1 MKKIFPKEIIA
12 QTTES
17 HFAKFNS
24 NIKIIYLLVLLLL
37 LSIVAI
43 LPVVKVNITQQGR
56 GTIRSFEENNN
67 VVSAIYGQVAENR
80 LHENLIVNKGD
91 TLLILNVEKVDQ
103 DIAAIKQRL
112 ELNHQYQEDLKSLL
126 NGKPNT
132 IKTYLYQ
139 NELAEYNQKLIELDA
154 EIKQKAKDYRINK
167 ELFDKEVVAKLE
179 FEKIEYTWQQSLQN
193 KQLYIKQKTLKW
205 LSSLRDLKHESI
217 ELKSRIALNTKEKI
231 NYVITAPI
239 TGVITHFK
247 GIQKGNFIAPGQ
259 SIAQISPR
267 SELLV
272 ECYLSPSDIGYIHK
286 NMNVN
291 FQLDAFNY
299 NQWGLA
305 SGKVLEISPDIFQSE
320 NNVFFKVRCSLDQ
333 NKLLLKNG
341 YEGNLKKGMSLTAR
355 FNVTERTLFQL
366 LYDKVDDWLNPRLKN

>member
-12 QTTES
+12 LTTES

-24 NIKIIYLLVLLLL
+24 NVKIIYLLVLLLL

-43 LPVVKVNITQQGR
+43 LPVIKVNITQQGR
-56 GTIRSFEENNN
+56 GTIRSLEENNN
-67 VVSAIYGQVAENR
+67 VIAAIYGQITENR
-80 LHENLIVNKGD
+80 LQENLNVNKGD

-103 DIAAIKQRL
+103 DIASIRQRL
-112 ELNHQYQEDLKSLL
+112 ELNQQYQKDLKYLL
-126 NGKPNT
+126 NGKSRT
-132 IKTYLYQ
+132 LKTFLYQ

-154 EIKQKAKDYRINK
+154 EIKHKAKDYHINK
-167 ELFDKEVVAKLE
+167 KLFDKEVVAKVE
-179 FEKIEYTWQQSLQN
+179 FEKIEYTWQQSLLN

-205 LSSLRDLKHESI
+205 QSSLRDLKHESI
-217 ELKSRIALNTKEKI
+217 ELKSRIAQNTKEKI

-239 TGVITHFK
+239 TGTITHFT
-247 GIQKGNFIAPGQ
+247 GVQTGNFIAPGQ
-259 SIAQISPR
+259 NIAQISPK

-305 SGKVLEISPDIFQSE
+305 SGKVVEISPDIFQSE

-366 LYDKVDDWLNPRLKN
+366 LYDKVDDWLNPRIKS

>member
-126 NGKPNT
+126 NGKSK
-132 IKTYLYQ
+132 ILKTFLYQ

-154 EIKQKAKDYRINK
+154 EIKHKAKDYRINK
-167 ELFDKEVVAKLE
+167 KLFDKEVVAKVE

>member
-12 QTTES
+12 QTVES

-24 NIKIIYLLVLLLL
+24 NVKIIYLLVLLLL

-56 GTIRSFEENNN
+56 GTIRCLEENNN
-67 VVSAIYGQVAENR
+67 VVAAIYGQVAENR
-80 LHENLIVNKGD
+80 LHENLNVNKGD
-91 TLLILNVEKVDQ
+91 TLLILNEDKVDQ
-103 DIAAIKQRL
+103 DIASIKQRL
-112 ELNHQYQEDLKSLL
+112 ELNQQYQEDLKFLL
-126 NGKPNT
+126 KGKSKI
-132 IKTYLYQ
+132 IKTFLYQ
-139 NELAEYNQKLIELDA
+139 NELAEYNQKLIKLDA

-205 LSSLRDLKHESI
+205 QSSLRDLKHESI

-239 TGVITHFK
+239 TGVITHFT
-247 GIQKGNFIAPGQ
+247 GIQQGNFIAPGQ
-259 SIAQISPR
+259 SIAQISPN

-286 NMNVN
+286 DMNVT

-305 SGKVLEISPDIFQSE
+305 SGKVLEISPDIFQIE
-320 NNVFFKVRCSLDQ
+320 DKVFFKVRCSLDQ
-333 NKLLLKNG
+333 DKLILKNG

-366 LYDKVDDWLNPRLKN
+366 LYDKVDDWLNPRL